1 MCRCACR
8 LLCVRERA
16 CGVQTDTITVE
27 REKNL
32 SSRNDYLLI
41 YIIERLF
48 DNEEESGERGEK
60 ENNCCCWSWGDKLHI
75 TTTTALSAL
84 IVCRSTRLL
93 CLVFRIFPTLPERC
107 RRNCVVAVANRAPGL
122 DDGWLPVERREQ
134 SCWTGCWSDRNA
146 WAKCT
151 NPTRFLSWGGAEMAR
166 ASAETE
172 GLPLGTLAAKDPLA
186 LGELHRPRSIW
197 LERPASAKGPGRSG
211 VGTAVTCGLRS
222 GTCPVLLP
230 SASKHNYL
238 Y

>member
-1 MCRCACR
+1 MRVVC
-8 LLCVRERA
+8 CVCVSVRVGLKPIRSLWR
-16 CGVQTDTITVE
+16 GK
-27 REKNL
+27 KNL

-107 RRNCVVAVANRAPGL
+107 RRNCVVAVANRAPWL

-151 NPTRFLSWGGAEMAR
+151 NPTRFLSWGGAEMAK